1 MNQLTTF
8 HRILIDR
15 LAFMLGV
22 LGLCKSHRNHRPLV
36 KKSQLSAFSIFP
48 LDKPILEI
56 SCFGQIAFQP
66 VSELFVN
73 TEGKLSEVMRY
84 FCSNTVVFVKSCNNR
99 IVFL

>member
-73 TEGKLSEVMRY
+73 TEGKLSEVMRSPATTELY
-84 FCSNTVVFVKSCNNR
+84 FCNCMNCASSDE
-99 IVFL
+99 